1 MYLDEHHSEY
11 QGLILLA
18 SYASGDLSNTNLE
31 VLSIYGSEDKV
42 LNMMQYHENKA
53 LLPNIHEYVIEGG
66 NHAYFGVYGKQSG
79 DGEATIDNQTQIFET
94 TSIISSFIN
103 E

>member
-1 MYLDEHHSEY
+1 MLK
-11 QGLILLA
+11 
-18 SYASGDLSNTNLE
+18 
-31 VLSIYGSEDKV
+31 VLSVYGSEDQV
-42 LNMMQYHENKA
+42 LNREKYKEYRSNLPENA
-53 LLPNIHEYVIEGG
+53 VEIVIEGG